1 LTRLWHIRAPL
12 LICFLVYARYSQFAR
27 REQTVIKCEVKAAP
41 ANLLGSSGCQ
51 VCFFKGGDMSY
62 GYEINELAKEES
74 WRMFRIIGEFVE
86 GFDKLS
92 GIEPAVTIYGSSRL
106 GVDDELY
113 AETEEIAYRLGQSGF
128 SIVTGGGPGVMEAA
142 NKGARKAGVTSVGL
156 NISLPEEQV
165 CNAYTTRSITFDH
178 FFTRKVMLVK
188 YAVAFVIMP
197 GGLGTLDELTEV
209 LTLMQ
214 THKTKPFPVVLFN
227 SEFWKGFL
235 DWLRSSVL
243 FRKYVSE
250 KDFDLLRVLDRPEEV
265 VEAIQRWYVGH
276 EVIGKKALLK

>member
-1 LTRLWHIRAPL
+1 MA
-12 LICFLVYARYSQFAR
+12 
-27 REQTVIKCEVKAAP
+27 
-41 ANLLGSSGCQ
+41 
-51 VCFFKGGDMSY
+51 Y

-74 WRMFRIIGEFVE
+74 WRMFRIIGELVE

-106 GVDDELY
+106 KVDDELY
-113 AETEEIAYRLGQSGF
+113 AETEEIAYRLGKSGF

-142 NKGARKAGVTSVGL
+142 NKGARRAGVTSVGL
-156 NISLPEEQV
+156 NISLPEEQI
-165 CNAYTTRSITFDH
+165 CNAYTTKSITFDH

-235 DWLRSSVL
+235 DWLRGTVL
-243 FRKYVSE
+243 SRKYVSE

-265 VEAIQRWYVGH
+265 VEAIQRWHVGR
-276 EVIGKKALLK
+276 EVIGRKALFK